1 MTYIKQGFPY
11 SHHVFL
17 FATLISLW
25 LSLLSQQILQI
36 LTCVS
41 TQTSK

>member
-1 MTYIKQGFPY
+1 MTYVKQGFPY
-11 SHHVFL
+11 SRDIFL

-25 LSLLSQQILQI
+25 LSLLSQWILQI